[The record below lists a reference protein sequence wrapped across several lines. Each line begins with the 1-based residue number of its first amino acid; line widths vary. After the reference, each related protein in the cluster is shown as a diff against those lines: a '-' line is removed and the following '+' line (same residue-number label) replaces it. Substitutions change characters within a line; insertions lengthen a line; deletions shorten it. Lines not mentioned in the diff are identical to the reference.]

1 MKRNFLYIMILTL
14 FLSVVS
20 NGYAAS
26 IEERMDKIVFEKELD
41 FKNVPLSDVLG
52 VITKTSGIT
61 IVSEAEVGDINIDIY
76 FGRGQSLGEI
86 IRTLKVTHS
95 LKSRELNSVL
105 ILGKNISGQEGSG
118 GKIIGRILSKK
129 TGEGI
134 ENAKIFLVGKE
145 EEATISFIDGNYILP
160 NIDAG
165 TYILKVESTMHKST
179 GAIVEINDDEILS
192 TDILME
198 LNQKAEAIIDE
209 AIAKNNDTST
219 KNLGSVTSSD
229 GSKSATEKIILKHAF
244 PSEVKAVIDSVV
256 ENIEI
261 TAVEKQNILVLKGDD
276 SNIDTVKQLIKE
288 LDKPIKQVRITA
300 QILEVTGNLSE
311 ELGVDWTY
319 YSNSDVGP
327 DTLPNEGYTIG
338 IPNGII
344 NFTEYLS
351 SVGDFIKATVNI
363 LQTTQDANLAAIP
376 SIVTLNGEKAEL
388 RVSSEK
394 NIGTTERTDDD
405 GNTIKEPTFK
415 EAGTILT
422 VTPII
427 RDGEDE
433 PDSITLTINSEVSS
447 FINTSA
453 SVGGN
458 EESENKGAAQKNSAT
473 TKVRIQDGGIIFI
486 GGLQRNEVTNVVTK
500 IPLLGDIPILGRL
513 FKSEEVVSV
522 QKDIYIQIKAE
533 IVTIENQNN
542 DITGEGFKKSTIDF
556 KDRIFPGKRK

>member
-20 NGYAAS
+20 NGYAAN

-61 IVSEAEVGDINIDIY
+61 IVPESEVGNINIDIY

-86 IRTLKVTHS
+86 IRTLKVTHG

-105 ILGKNISGQEGSG
+105 ILGKNISGQDGSG

-129 TGEGI
+129 SGEGI
-134 ENAKIFLVGKE
+134 ENAKIYLVGKE
-145 EEATISFIDGNYILP
+145 EEATISLVEGNYILP

-165 TYILKVESTMHKST
+165 TYILKVESTMYKST
-179 GAIVEINDDEILS
+179 GTIVEINDDTILS
-192 TDILME
+192 TDIVME
-198 LNQKAEAIIDE
+198 LNQTAEAIIDE
-209 AIAKNNDTST
+209 ALAKNNDTST
-219 KNLGSVTSSD
+219 KSLGSVTTSD
-229 GSKSATEKIILKHAF
+229 GSKLTTEKIILKHGF
-244 PSEVKAVIDSVV
+244 PSEVKAVLDSVV
-256 ENIEI
+256 EDIEI
-261 TAVEKQNILVLKGDD
+261 TAVEKQNILVLKGED
-276 SNIDTVKQLIKE
+276 SNIDTAKQLIKE

-300 QILEVTGNLSE
+300 QILEVTGSLSE

-319 YSNSDVGP
+319 YSNSNVGP
-327 DTLPNEGYTIG
+327 DTLPDEGYTIG
-338 IPNGII
+338 IPSGVI

-351 SVGDFIKATVNI
+351 SAGDFIKAKVDI

-433 PDSITLTINSEVSS
+433 PDTITLTINSEVSS
-447 FINTSA
+447 FVNTGA
-453 SVGGN
+453 SSS
-458 EESENKGAAQKNSAT
+458 EDSESKGAAQKNSAT
-473 TKVRIQDGGIIFI
+473 TKVRVQDGGIIFI
-486 GGLQRNEVTNVVTK
+486 GGLQRTEVTNTVTK

-513 FKSEEVVSV
+513 FKQEGVATNK
-522 QKDIYIQIKAE
+522 KDIYIQIKAE
-533 IVTIENQNN
+533 IVTVENQNN
-542 DITGEGFKKSTIDF
+542 DITGEGFKKSTVDF
-556 KDRIFPGKRK
+556 KERIFPGGKTN